1 MDNKSYIAVTLL
13 LLMTFFLATGIKANG
28 RSNRVPD
35 ITGEYYRQIESEY
48 LSDVRDKLTD
58 SGFSNAGL
66 SLTKQV
72 DDNGAFDYTLSVHH
86 RRIEKMDVA
95 ERAKLTDMITENDIV
110 IDGRKTSM
118 AVRYIEY

>member
-1 MDNKSYIAVTLL
+1 
-13 LLMTFFLATGIKANG
+13 MTFFLATGIKANG

-86 RRIEKMDVA
+86 RRIDKMDEA